1 MQEQLEA
8 IGLTELQA
16 KAYLYLLSYS
26 AGRKPTHIAEA
37 LAITRTNAYK
47 VLDQLC
53 EFDLARRSSTEKT
66 YHYYAENPIALTSFV
81 SEARNK
87 ALELEKT
94 VKDSLGA
101 LQKHYQRTIRHSE
114 VRTGHGKSA
123 ILQAYAAQTKNDK
136 AIHFVRSRHDT
147 PFMGFDIMDK
157 VRRKAKETG
166 QLRYGITPVGPE
178 APVNP
183 EIDEKSNLTRT
194 LVPSSS
200 YTSPVEWSV
209 SGDELA
215 IISFTDAGSAIRI
228 KDHVIAESFR
238 ELWYMLDDNIHANPN
253 HKTLSDKAGRK
264 Y

>member
-1 MQEQLEA
+1 MQDKLEA

-16 KAYLYLLSYS
+16 RAYLYLLGYS
-26 AGRKPTHIAEA
+26 NGRKPTHVAEA

-53 EFDLARRSSTEKT
+53 DFDLARRSNTEKT

-94 VKDSLGA
+94 VKDSLDT
-101 LQKHYQRTIRHSE
+101 LQKQYQRTVRHSE
-114 VRTGHGKSA
+114 VKTGHGKAA
-123 ILQAYAAQTKNDK
+123 ILQAYAAQAKGDK
-136 AIHFVRSRHDT
+136 AIHFIRSRHDI
-147 PFMGFDIMDK
+147 PFMGFDTMDK
-157 VRRKAKETG
+157 VRKMAKQTG
-166 QLRYGITPVGPE
+166 QLRYGIIPAAPE
-178 APVNP
+178 APMNP
-183 EIDEKSNLTRT
+183 EVDERSNLHRT
-194 LVPSSS
+194 LVASSS

-209 SGDELA
+209 CGEELA

-228 KDHVIAESFR
+228 TDHVIAESFR
-238 ELWYMLDDNIHANPN
+238 DLWHMLNDNITANPT
-253 HKTLSDKAGRK
+253 HETLLGKVKRK